1 MEIARRDQLI
11 QQYKHEIEHQKKVLH
26 DRYNKIKG
34 FPNPTL
40 RDLKEEYKSHFEYM
54 DKDVNKHNRQ
64 LNHILSYING
74 MLEEDI
80 QNIDLTEEKNNILK
94 KKKEF
99 EQLKLSLDK
108 ILR

>member
-1 MEIARRDQLI
+1 MEIAKRDQLI
-11 QQYKHEIEHQKKVLH
+11 LQYKDEIEYQKKLLH

-34 FPNPTL
+34 FSNPKL
-40 RDLKEEYKSHFEYM
+40 SDVKDEYKKHFEYM
-54 DKDVNKHNRQ
+54 DKDVNEHNRQ
-64 LNHILSYING
+64 LNHILAYING

-80 QNIDLTEEKNNILK
+80 QNMDLVQEKKNILT

-99 EQLKLSLDK
+99 EQLKMSLDK